1 MATSIIDSVMSFMGP
16 QVLGPLA
23 SQLGVST
30 DSVQRGLQGGSAAI
44 LSGLAA
50 KAEEPGFLSQIFGMI
65 TNPANTP
72 SALSGLTSNLGSAVS
87 GVTSSPLM
95 EMGGRFLSTIFGPRL
110 SAVTDAIGQ
119 TSGIGGGKASTLLS
133 LAAPLVLGALG
144 QRVRENNLTASGLA
158 SSLKSE
164 AGSFQRFLPAGLGSI
179 LSGATGAVSS
189 ATTAAAGATKRW
201 LWPVV
206 LLAALL
212 LAALWFFNRAKQPAG
227 EAMNSMGNAIST
239 TATNTAAALGD
250 FFKTKLPNGVE
261 LNIPQNGIEN
271 KLITFIND
279 PSKPVDDTTWFN
291 FDRLLFDTGQATLQ
305 PSSQEQLTNI
315 AQILKAYPNVHV
327 KIGGYTD
334 NTGDPQA
341 NMALSDARA
350 KNVMDA
356 LVAQGVDASRLTS
369 EGYGDQHPVADNS
382 TEEGRAMNRRIA
394 LRVTQK

>member
-1 MATSIIDSVMSFMGP
+1 MANSIIDSVMSLMGP

-50 KAEEPGFLSQIFGMI
+50 KAGRARICQSNLAGWSHESHKYVH
-65 TNPANTP
+65 
-72 SALSGLTSNLGSAVS
+72 ALSGLTSNFGSAVS
-87 GVTSSPLM
+87 GVTGSPLM

-164 AGSFQRFLPAGLGSI
+164 AGSFQRFLPAGLGSA

-227 EAMNSMGNAIST
+227 EAMNNVGNAIST

-250 FFKTKLPNGVE
+250 IF
-261 LNIPQNGIEN
+261 
-271 KLITFIND
+271 
-279 PSKPVDDTTWFN
+279 
-291 FDRLLFDTGQATLQ
+291 
-305 PSSQEQLTNI
+305 
-315 AQILKAYPNVHV
+315 
-327 KIGGYTD
+327 
-334 NTGDPQA
+334 
-341 NMALSDARA
+341 
-350 KNVMDA
+350 
-356 LVAQGVDASRLTS
+356 
-369 EGYGDQHPVADNS
+369 
-382 TEEGRAMNRRIA
+382 
-394 LRVTQK
+394 